1 MSHPYVAT
9 LIGLQHHHQSTLAAT
24 ESATAKPPPLRVVP
38 ERKGDGH
45 GVLEELMDCGH
56 GHAQRT
62 FEKTLETFQLDLSI
76 ADAVFPCGDMM
87 ANKNCVVR
95 DRENG
100 STDLGHRG
108 LMKDFMRM

>member
-9 LIGLQHHHQSTLAAT
+9 LIGLQQHHQSTLAAT
-24 ESATAKPPPLRVVP
+24 ESATAKPPLRVVP

-76 ADAVFPCGDMM
+76 AADAVFPCGHMM
-87 ANKNCVVR
+87 ANRTVC
-95 DRENG
+95 
-100 STDLGHRG
+100 
-108 LMKDFMRM
+108 